1 MPDNNQMITVTAPEM
16 QDTFNR
22 ILLKHGYASL
32 KAGKLAEIFT
42 NNTLDGI
49 YTHGV
54 YRFPRFIDYT
64 KNGCVLPGAEPSL
77 KKKFGGL
84 EQWDGNLG
92 PGPLNALQATYG
104 AIRLSQEHGIGC
116 VALGNTNHWMRGGTY
131 GWEAAKA
138 GYAFIGWTNTTAIMP
153 AWGATDS
160 RLGNNPL
167 VLGLPYK
174 GEGIVLDMA
183 MSQFSYG
190 AMELAVL
197 KGESLRVAG
206 GYDKAGQLS
215 TDPSAILASRRPLP
229 IGFWKGAGLS
239 LLLDILATILSGGFS
254 VHEIAQ
260 KKAECGLS
268 QVFIAIDISKLDGTA
283 ITKALDNIIN
293 DYHASVPEEKKVITF
308 PGERV
313 LQTRRSNL
321 ANGIQ
326 VLKKVWNEIGEL

>member
-1 MPDNNQMITVTAPEM
+1 MPDNNQMITVTAQEM

-22 ILLKHGYASL
+22 ILVKHGYTPA
-32 KAGKLAEIFT
+32 KAQKLAEIFT
-42 NNTLDGI
+42 GNTLDGI

-64 KNGCVLPGAEPSL
+64 KKGAVLPAAEPSL
-77 KKKFGGL
+77 KTKFGGL

-92 PGPLNALQATYG
+92 PGPLNALKATEG
-104 AIRLSQEHGIGC
+104 AINLSREHGIGC

-131 GWEAAKA
+131 GWQAAKA

-153 AWGATDS
+153 AWGAVDS

-174 GEGIVLDMA
+174 NEGIVLDMA

-190 AMELAVL
+190 AMELALL

-206 GYDKAGQLS
+206 GYDKSGQLS
-215 TDPSAILASRRPLP
+215 TDPAAILESRRPLP
-229 IGFWKGAGLS
+229 VGFWKGAGLS
-239 LLLDILATILSGGFS
+239 LLLDILATILSSGFS
-254 VHEIAQ
+254 VHEIA
-260 KKAECGLS
+260 KKATESGLS
-268 QVFIAIDISKLDGTA
+268 QVFIAIDISKLDGSA
-283 ITKALDNIIN
+283 ISKALDNIIN
-293 DYHASVPEEKKVITF
+293 DYHQSIPEAKKAITF

-313 LQTRRSNL
+313 LQTRKNNL

-326 VLKKVWNEIGEL
+326 VLQKVWNEIGAL